1 MIDDFKIAYGCVC
14 GERESCPI
22 LYTHS
27 EGSRVRGTGP
37 FLVIIHFIC
46 ICLLSSSFFVDCYCP
61 VVDPVFRFSDGDT
74 VQRLVTMRMAEVR
87 Y

>member
-1 MIDDFKIAYGCVC
+1 MTSRLLMAAFVGRGNHVLSYIHIQK
-14 GERESCPI
+14 E
-22 LYTHS
+22 
-27 EGSRVRGTGP
+27 SRVRGTGP